1 MKKRIDINCDLGE
14 EAGHDEQIMPFI
26 SSANIACGFHAGN
39 ADVIRRTID
48 LCLSHQVNIGAH
60 PSFHDQINFGRTEM
74 HLSSDQLYDLVTAQL
89 TIIDKAASKAGAKMN
104 HVKLHGALYNMAS
117 VNASMASTIISA
129 VKDFNPGLILFAL
142 SGSILMTEC
151 KSQFVNVFNEAFADR
166 TYLDNG
172 QLTPRSM
179 PNALIEDPAKVVAQV
194 MQMILTGTVTSTT
207 GKTISLEVDTI
218 CIHGDGT
225 HAAVFAKEI
234 HDALKKEGIEIPK

>member
-14 EAGHDEQIMPFI
+14 EAGHDEEIMPFI

-60 PSFHDQINFGRTEM
+60 PSFHDRINFGRKEM
-74 HLSSDQLYDLVTAQL
+74 KITSDQIYDLVTAQL
-89 TIIDKAASKAGAKMN
+89 MIIDRAATEAGAKMN

-142 SGSILMTEC
+142 SDSILMTEC

-179 PNALIEDPAKVVAQV
+179 
-194 MQMILTGTVTSTT
+194 
-207 GKTISLEVDTI
+207 
-218 CIHGDGT
+218 
-225 HAAVFAKEI
+225 
-234 HDALKKEGIEIPK
+234 